1 MDNCIPKNLQKYY
14 YLAAYAKKNS
24 FLLTS
29 ALVSHLSHNVLTAF
43 RTMPTALVSHPSHT
57 CTCSIQNNAHS
68 ISLSLFT
75 YMYIQ
80 CSELCPEHCIHS
92 SCACPDPRK
101 FTKCLFWWRTP
112 VASPWNRL
120 QCSDTVHTAQTKAA
134 TLSSIYC
141 VSHQWVQ
148 YTAGISLAR

>member
-1 MDNCIPKNLQKYY
+1 MP
-14 YLAAYAKKNS
+14 
-24 FLLTS
+24 T
-29 ALVSHLSHNVLTAF
+29 ALVSHSSCTCTAF
-43 RTMPTALVSHPSHT
+43 RTMPTALVSHSSRT
-57 CTCSIQNNAHS
+57 CTYSVQNNAHSISLSLFTYMYSIQNNAHS